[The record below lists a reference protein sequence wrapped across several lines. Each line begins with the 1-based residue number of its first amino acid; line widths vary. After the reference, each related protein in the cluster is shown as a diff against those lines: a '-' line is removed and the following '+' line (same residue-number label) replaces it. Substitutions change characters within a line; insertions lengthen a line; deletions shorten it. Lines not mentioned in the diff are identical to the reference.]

1 MFKEIPEKSKAAQLL
16 IKEASC
22 DCEERQ
28 AKLYR
33 KIETYL
39 WISTIYEASW
49 LRVLHYTKILKGAHY
64 KIVVCGKDDHGDE
77 TLIKKIMHTG
87 QQTWCFL
94 DL

>member
-1 MFKEIPEKSKAAQLL
+1 MIVKKDKLSYTEKSK
-16 IKEASC
+16 
-22 DCEERQ
+22 R
-28 AKLYR
+28 
-33 KIETYL
+33 TYGYL
-39 WISTIYEASW
+39 PLYEASW

-64 KIVVCGKDDHGDE
+64 KIIVCGKDDHGDD